1 MIRHFPMRGTLK
13 LISHGKIFPQI
24 TRQLIILYLDG
35 KEGWV
40 SLSSTRP
47 HSAIP
52 HHISASLVNQRRG
65 SPVSKNGEIDR
76 LPGSKLSLLFV

>member
-1 MIRHFPMRGTLK
+1 MRGTLK
-13 LISHGKIFPQI
+13 LISLGKIVPKI
-24 TRQLIILYLDG
+24 TRQLIILYVDG

-40 SLSSTRP
+40 SLPSKRP

-52 HHISASLVNQRRG
+52 HICALLVNQRRG
-65 SPVSKNGEIDR
+65 SPVSRKGEIDR